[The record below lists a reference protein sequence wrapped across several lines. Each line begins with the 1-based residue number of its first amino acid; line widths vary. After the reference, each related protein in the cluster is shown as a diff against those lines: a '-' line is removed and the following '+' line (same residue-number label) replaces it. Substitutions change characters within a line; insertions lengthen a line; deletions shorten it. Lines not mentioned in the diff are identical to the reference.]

1 MVKEWQVLSDGA
13 LGCYAYGCHSR
24 LRENGLFKPLDSG
37 LRRNDGGRIPVFA
50 CLLQAGRGQAAEEAR
65 KIMPGYL

>member
-37 LRRNDGGRIPVFA
+37 LRLPA
-50 CLLQAGRGQAAEEAR
+50 AGRPE
-65 KIMPGYL
+65 

>member
-1 MVKEWQVLSDGA
+1 MVVIPA
-13 LGCYAYGCHSR
+13 YARMACLNHWIPACACLLQAG
-24 LRENGLFKPLDSG
+24 
-37 LRRNDGGRIPVFA
+37 RNDGGRIPVFA